1 MRAKTQNGSTTFV
14 GVMVDQALKDLLSQL
29 CEEEGVSISQALRE
43 LIQEAVAR
51 GYINKTRKEL
61 RRKLARR

>member
-1 MRAKTQNGSTTFV
+1 MRTKAQNGPTTFV
-14 GVMVDQALKDLLSQL
+14 GVMVDPALKDLFSQL
-29 CEEEGVSISQALRE
+29 CDEEGVSVSQALRE

-61 RRKLARR
+61 RRKLSKR